1 MSKAV
6 FDKTKSGSASRAAP
20 VVASCAA
27 AACQIDLANG
37 IFRHA
42 ARNRNWKSMLKRCA
56 YRRRARSLDLAFERA
71 LDAVEKWIGE
81 MKIR

>member
-1 MSKAV
+1 
-6 FDKTKSGSASRAAP
+6 
-20 VVASCAA
+20 
-27 AACQIDLANG
+27 
-37 IFRHA
+37 
-42 ARNRNWKSMLKRCA
+42 MLKRCA

>member
-1 MSKAV
+1 MFDTVKSDSVSCAV
-6 FDKTKSGSASRAAP
+6 L

-27 AACQIDLANG
+27 AACEIDLAYG
-37 IFRHA
+37 ILTHTV
-42 ARNRNWKSMLKRCA
+42 RNRNWKSMLKRCA

>member
-6 FDKTKSGSASRAAP
+6 FDTTKSGSASRAAP

-27 AACQIDLANG
+27 AACEIDLANG

-56 YRRRARSLDLAFERA
+56 HRRQARSLDLAFERA

>member
-6 FDKTKSGSASRAAP
+6 FDTTKSGSASRAAP

-42 ARNRNWKSMLKRCA
+42 ARNRNWKSMLKCCA
-56 YRRRARSLDLAFERA
+56 HWRRARSLDLAFERA